1 MAKKKY
7 CSIYRKL
14 VQGDG
19 DMIGHIAYSL
29 YKAEK
34 VQYIEEYKQK
44 NSADSVPDSLIN
56 EFTAGRESK
65 KSIEHYRGMAET
77 ILQDFMGGSFD
88 EMSGQVISQ
97 VTDSLTTH
105 IDEKIVPKL
114 PQKESWWH
122 KFWNGCLQSIGGAIA
137 LSLLVWLFANVV
149 GQFSL
154 GNMKVTYS
162 EENNLPEQRIENT
175 QPTPTDSLNNNV
187 TLKKR

>member
-1 MAKKKY
+1 
-7 CSIYRKL
+7 
-14 VQGDG
+14 
-19 DMIGHIAYSL
+19 MIGHIAYSL